1 MTTSPFE
8 VSRATRGAL
17 GYLGLSYL
25 ESNKKNLKAVEI
37 DGGDGCVA
45 PSIETVQDGTY
56 KPLSR
61 PLFVYI
67 KTKSLARIEV
77 ETFAAYLLDNADSLA
92 RGALF
97 VPLTPDQLD
106 EAYSVL
112 DGASAGAMSSP
123 DFPHAFTSKVPTC
136 HPPEP
141 KIAATYELGGSTR
154 MRRLSHGTS
163 VLAATVAVLAL
174 ALAAAATASTSR
186 TGVSGK
192 ISADGSSTVGPYVT
206 AAAERFERRN
216 PGAKITVGISG
227 TGGGF
232 ERFCRGETDLSNASR
247 PIKQSESTKCRENG
261 VRYIAFLVANDGL
274 SVVVN
279 KGVTWINCITPAELK
294 KIWDRGSTVDNW
306 SQVRQGFPNVPLKLY
321 GPGTDSGTFDFFTEK
336 INGKAKQSRSDYTA
350 SEDDNVL
357 VRGVE
362 GDRGAMGYFGYS
374 YYVENKSRL
383 KLLKVHNGSR
393 CVAPSIAT
401 VQAGTYK
408 PLSRPL
414 FVYAKRTSFQRAVV
428 RAFIK
433 YIILNERTIARASR
447 YVPLTKAQLRKAKR
461 QYNNAIKGN

>member
-1 MTTSPFE
+1 
-8 VSRATRGAL
+8 
-17 GYLGLSYL
+17 
-25 ESNKKNLKAVEI
+25 
-37 DGGDGCVA
+37 
-45 PSIETVQDGTY
+45 
-56 KPLSR
+56 
-61 PLFVYI
+61 
-67 KTKSLARIEV
+67 
-77 ETFAAYLLDNADSLA
+77 
-92 RGALF
+92 
-97 VPLTPDQLD
+97 
-106 EAYSVL
+106 
-112 DGASAGAMSSP
+112 
-123 DFPHAFTSKVPTC
+123 
-136 HPPEP
+136 
-141 KIAATYELGGSTR
+141 
-154 MRRLSHGTS
+154 MRRLSYGTS
-163 VLAATVAVLAL
+163 VLAAMVAVLAL

-186 TGVSGK
+186 TDISGK

-216 PGAKITVGISG
+216 PGAQVTVGISG

-247 PIKQSESTKCRENG
+247 PIKQSESAKCRENG

-306 SQVRQGFPNVPLKLY
+306 SEVRAGFPNVPLKLY

-336 INGKAKQSRSDYTA
+336 INGRAGQSRSDYTA

-362 GDRGAMGYFGYS
+362 GDRGAMGYFGFS
-374 YYVENKSRL
+374 YYTENKSRL
-383 KLLKVHNGSR
+383 KLLSVNNGSR
-393 CVAPSIAT
+393 CVAPSIAS

-414 FVYAKRTSFQRAVV
+414 FVYAKRTSFRRAVV

-433 YIILNERTIARASR
+433 YMILNERVIARASR
-447 YVPLTKAQLRKAKR
+447 YVPLTRAQIRKAKR
-461 QYNNAIKGN
+461 QYNNAIKDL

>member
-1 MTTSPFE
+1 
-8 VSRATRGAL
+8 
-17 GYLGLSYL
+17 
-25 ESNKKNLKAVEI
+25 
-37 DGGDGCVA
+37 
-45 PSIETVQDGTY
+45 
-56 KPLSR
+56 
-61 PLFVYI
+61 
-67 KTKSLARIEV
+67 
-77 ETFAAYLLDNADSLA
+77 
-92 RGALF
+92 
-97 VPLTPDQLD
+97 
-106 EAYSVL
+106 
-112 DGASAGAMSSP
+112 
-123 DFPHAFTSKVPTC
+123 
-136 HPPEP
+136 
-141 KIAATYELGGSTR
+141 
-154 MRRLSHGTS
+154 MRRLSYGTS
-163 VLAATVAVLAL
+163 VLVATVAVFAL
-174 ALAAAATASTSR
+174 AVAAAATASTSR
-186 TGVSGK
+186 TGVSGQ
-192 ISADGSSTVGPYVT
+192 ISADGSSTVGPYVQ

-247 PIKQSESTKCRENG
+247 PIKQAEATKCRDNG
-261 VRYIAFLVANDGL
+261 VQYIAFLVANDGI

-294 KIWDRGSTVDNW
+294 KIWDKGSTVDNW

-336 INGKAKQSRSDYTA
+336 INGKAKQSRPDYTA

-383 KLLKVHNGSR
+383 KLLKINNGSR

-401 VQAGTYK
+401 VQSGAYR

-414 FVYAKRTSFQRAVV
+414 FVYAKRTSFRRSVV

-433 YIILNERTIARASR
+433 YIIVNERAIARTARFVS
-447 YVPLTKAQLRKAKR
+447 LTKPQLRKARK
-461 QYNNAIKGN
+461 QYNYAIKHN